1 MAGPAVDRPAKILVM
16 DDEEAVRDIVE
27 RILSRSGFSVAT
39 APGGQETLAMY
50 RQAMVAGT
58 PFDVVIMDL
67 TIPGGI
73 GGRDAIK
80 ALLAIDPQA
89 KAIVSSGYAD
99 DPVMANYADYGFKG
113 IAVKP
118 YTPNE
123 LRTVL
128 ARVLK

>member
-1 MAGPAVDRPAKILVM
+1 M
-16 DDEEAVRDIVE
+16 
-27 RILSRSGFSVAT
+27 
-39 APGGQETLAMY
+39 
-50 RQAMVAGT
+50 
-58 PFDVVIMDL
+58 
-67 TIPGGI
+67 
-73 GGRDAIK
+73 
-80 ALLAIDPQA
+80 LAIDPQA